1 MMVAD
6 AHKSFSL
13 AVQCVDKKIDLGQ
26 AALAIAQEEYPDLD
40 MGAYVARLDE
50 LAAMAEGRSGGETNV
65 FRLLASVNYVLFT
78 QEGFKGNEEDYY
90 DPRNSFLNEVLER
103 RTGIP
108 ITLSVLYIEVAR
120 RLGLTLYGVGFPGHF
135 LVKHVGT
142 EEEIVIDPFHG
153 GEVRTI
159 EELKDWLDRTYGGKI
174 GFQAAFLSSVSKRQ
188 ILRRML
194 NNLKAIYLR
203 QGDILRSLSVVERLI
218 ILEPGSPQDL
228 RDRGLLYLKLECFSQ
243 ALQDLESYLRL
254 VSQADDACEIW
265 EQVLTLRQRVRQIN

>member
-1 MMVAD
+1 MVAD
-6 AHKSFSL
+6 AHKNFSQ
-13 AVQCVDKKIDLGQ
+13 AVECVDKKIDLGR
-26 AALAIAQEEYPDLD
+26 AALAIAQEEYPEMDIE
-40 MGAYVARLDE
+40 AYVGRLDR
-50 LAAMAEGRSGGETNV
+50 LAAMAEDRSGGETSP
-65 FRLLASVNYVLFT
+65 FRLLASINYVLFR

-103 RTGIP
+103 KTGIP

-120 RLGLTLYGVGFPGHF
+120 RLGLNVYGVGFPGHF
-135 LVKHVGT
+135 LVKYVGT
-142 EEEIVIDPFHG
+142 EEEIIIDPFHG
-153 GEVRTI
+153 GEARTI
-159 EELKDWLDRTYGGKI
+159 DELKDLLERTYGGKI
-174 GFQAAFLSSVSKRQ
+174 GFQAAFLASVSKKQ

-203 QGDILRSLSVVERLI
+203 QGDILKSLSVVERLI
-218 ILEPGSPQDL
+218 ILGPGSPRDL

-265 EQVLTLRQRVRQIN
+265 EQVLLLRRRVRQIN